1 MNRIWAVGL
10 SLGLLLVCGTSFAA
24 PVLKQMPNTQP
35 PGKIVISYSQRRLYY
50 ILNATQVLEYKVAV
64 PQRRMMWLG
73 QSRVD
78 GKFVRP
84 SWAPPAIVKRE
95 NPQIPDLIP
104 GGDPRNP
111 MGERAITLENN
122 SVTDQIAIHGVAASM
137 EKSIGTA
144 ASYGCIRMRNEDVID
159 LFQRVSIGTPVE
171 MIP

>member
-1 MNRIWAVGL
+1 MKRIWAVGL
-10 SLGLLLVCGTSFAA
+10 SLVVLLVGGDVFAA
-24 PVLKQMPNTQP
+24 PVLKQMQNNQP
-35 PGKIVISYSQRRLYY
+35 PGKIIISYSQRRLYY
-50 ILNATQVLEYKVAV
+50 VLDSTQVLEYKVAV

-78 GKFVRP
+78 GKHIRP
-84 SWAPPAIVKRE
+84 AWAPPTIVKKE
-95 NPQIPDLIP
+95 NPRIPDLIP

-159 LFQRVSIGTPVE
+159 LYDRVRIGTLVE